1 MPCQKQIA
9 ELQPLAN
16 KARQLPIVLRIDRH
30 AINAGYN
37 LFIFNR
43 SRDSLHFKCSLQV
56 LGRNRQRIYTIDGG
70 KFAIFPG
77 LATGDTVQI
86 ESDGYDPK
94 TVTIN

>member
-1 MPCQKQIA
+1 
-9 ELQPLAN
+9 
-16 KARQLPIVLRIDRH
+16 
-30 AINAGYN
+30 
-37 LFIFNR
+37 
-43 SRDSLHFKCSLQV
+43 LHFKCSLQV